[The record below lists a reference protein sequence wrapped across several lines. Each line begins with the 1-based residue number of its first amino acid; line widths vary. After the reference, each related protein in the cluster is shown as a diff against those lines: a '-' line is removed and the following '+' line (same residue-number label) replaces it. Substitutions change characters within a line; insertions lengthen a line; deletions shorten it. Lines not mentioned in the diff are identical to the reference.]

1 MHELSIALSLLDLIG
16 EEAERRNCRV
26 MAAHVKL
33 GALSGVVKEALV
45 SAFDLARELTPYS
58 DCRLVIEDV
67 PVIGRCPKCDADRP
81 VESVQWLCCNFCG
94 TPTPEIVSGR
104 EMELT
109 AMEIE

>member
-16 EEAERRNCRV
+16 EEAERRSCRV

-33 GALSGVVKEALV
+33 GPLSGVVKEALI
-45 SAFDLARELTPYS
+45 SAFDLARESTPFA
-58 DCRLVIEDV
+58 DCRLVIKDV
-67 PVIGRCPKCDADRP
+67 PVIAHCPNCDVDGP
-81 VESVQWLCCNFCG
+81 VESIQLLCCNLCG
-94 TPTPEIVSGR
+94 TPTPEIISGR